1 MIVEKDEF
9 EKHARTKLGNNPQ
22 LLDQLLVLRKEVQQ
36 EGAKAW
42 SKSKIPTASELNAA
56 NRNMIARAASLLG
69 PAEFEQVFGFAPNE
83 KFSLVDSRMTQS
95 EAEVR
100 RTKEPAEN
108 LPSRGAAAAFMKRRM
123 SPSAERELPTKHIK
137 TATPMTKVQLIENI
151 YKNTELSKKDVRAVL
166 ETLTDIGH
174 KELRKTS
181 VFLVPGF
188 AKFVVVKKPATKA
201 RKGTN
206 PFTGESMVFKAK
218 PARKIVRVVP
228 VKTTKDAV

>member
-9 EKHARTKLGNNPQ
+9 EKRARIKLGNNPQ

-42 SKSKIPTASELNAA
+42 SKSKTPTASELNAA

-69 PAEFEQVFGFAPNE
+69 PAEFEQVFGFAPSE
-83 KFSLVDSRMTQS
+83 KFNLVDSQMMQS
-95 EAEVR
+95 AADVR
-100 RTKEPAEN
+100 GTKAPAEN
-108 LPSRGAAAAFMKRRM
+108 LPSRGAVAALKRRM
-123 SPSAERELPTKHIK
+123 SPGAEHELPTKHIK
-137 TATPMTKVQLIENI
+137 TATPMTKVQLIESI
-151 YKNTELSKKDVRAVL
+151 YRNTELSKKDVRAVL